1 MQGGL
6 TAIVSLD
13 LFLDPTGDLKSIAYV
28 SLQGFMSLV
37 SALMTR
43 AGQFQGIVVLR
54 FMVVDLVPDFGVGSR
69 SLGLKTWLPRIVT
82 ELRKA

>member
-1 MQGGL
+1 
-6 TAIVSLD
+6 
-13 LFLDPTGDLKSIAYV
+13 
-28 SLQGFMSLV
+28 MSFV

-69 SLGLKTWLPRIVT
+69 SLGLNTWLPRIVT